1 MSEIFEGIWIGI
13 PSHIC
18 LSLVGL
24 KELSGPSK
32 ETVTKK
38 KNSGPCDSRAY
49 CRLKEGPPSHSAV
62 DPLPLLSSPEAWL
75 PDSTLIS
82 CPRKGFIP
90 RNSCH

>member
-38 KNSGPCDSRAY
+38 KTVGPVTPVLTAD
-49 CRLKEGPPSHSAV
+49 
-62 DPLPLLSSPEAWL
+62 
-75 PDSTLIS
+75 
-82 CPRKGFIP
+82 
-90 RNSCH
+90 